1 MTHSLPYIV
10 ADDAVPPLINYCQE
24 HGLSRVFLVA
34 DSNTY
39 QVLGERAEAALASAG
54 VDVKTILLTGH
65 EIATNEHY
73 IVRALWETNGEDRQ
87 FIAVG
92 SGTVT
97 DITRFVSHRTHATFI
112 SLPTAP
118 SMDGYTSIVA
128 PTEIGKYKVPVVS
141 HPPRAVFADL
151 PTLCAAPRLMI
162 AAGLGDLLGK
172 YTSLADWKIGQ
183 LLYDEPY
190 SEKIAQ
196 SMRESVDRTVDVIDS
211 IASASCEGITR
222 LMDGLVGAGFGMLEF
237 GDSRPASGSEHHI
250 GHYWEMKLIIENRPA
265 LLHGAEVGVATVLAA
280 KRFARLRQISRVE
293 AAGLLEKRQMPSV
306 DQMLSEIQQGY
317 GPVADRIQAIQAPLL
332 NMPPSAFTLLKS
344 RIIDSWDQIQ
354 EAASRVP
361 TPEKIEAWLSAV
373 GGPTTPSMLK
383 LSEEETR
390 LALNTAHY
398 LRDRFT
404 INRLFFWLFG
414 QVD

>member
-1 MTHSLPYIV
+1 MTQTLPYIV
-10 ADDAVPPLINYCQE
+10 ADDAVPPLLAYCQE
-24 HGLSRVFLVA
+24 QGLKRIFLVA

-39 QVLGERAEAALASAG
+39 RVLGERTEAALQSAG
-54 VDVKTILLTGH
+54 IDVKTILLTDH
-65 EIATNEHY
+65 EIATNEHF
-73 IVRALWETNGEDRQ
+73 IVRTLLETNGDDRQ

-92 SGTVT
+92 SGTIT
-97 DITRFVSHRTHATFI
+97 DITRFVSHRTRATFI

-118 SMDGYTSIVA
+118 SVDGYTSIVA
-128 PTEIGKYKVPVVS
+128 PTEVGKYKMPVLT

-151 PTLCAAPRLMI
+151 PTLCASPRLMI

-196 SMRESVDRTVDVIDS
+196 SMREAVDCTVEVIDS

-222 LMDGLVGAGFGMLEF
+222 LMDGLVGAGFGMLDF

-265 LLHGAEVGVATVLAA
+265 LLHGAEVGVATIFSAQ
-280 KRFARLRQISRVE
+280 KFARLRQISQSE
-293 AAGLLEKRQMPSV
+293 AARLLKDRTLPPV
-306 DQMLSEIQQGY
+306 DQMMAEIQQGY
-317 GPVADRIQAIQAPLL
+317 GPLADRIKTIQAPLL
-332 NMPPSAFTLLKS
+332 NMSPADLEALKA
-344 RIIDSWDQIQ
+344 RIISSWNQVQ
-354 EAASRVP
+354 EAASTVP
-361 TPEKIEAWLSAV
+361 APEKIESWLSAV
-373 GGPTTPSMLK
+373 GGPTTPSMLN

-404 INRLFFWLFG
+404 INRLFYWLFG
-414 QVD
+414 QID

>member
-1 MTHSLPYIV
+1 MSKPLPYIV
-10 ADDAVPPLINYCQE
+10 ADDAIPPLLSYCQE
-24 HGLSRVFLVA
+24 QGLARFFLVA

-39 QVLGERAEAALASAG
+39 RVLGERTEAALRSAG
-54 VDVKTILLTGH
+54 IDVKTILLTDH
-65 EIATNEHY
+65 EIATNEY
-73 IVRALWETNGEDRQ
+73 FIVRTLMETNAEDRQ

-97 DITRFVSHRTHATFI
+97 DITRFVSHRTRAKFI

-118 SMDGYTSIVA
+118 SVDGYTSIVA
-128 PTEIGKYKVPVVS
+128 PTEVGKYKVPIVT
-141 HPPRAVFADL
+141 HPPQAVFADL
-151 PTLCAAPRLMI
+151 PTLCAAPRRMI

-172 YTSLADWKIGQ
+172 YTSLADWRIGQ

-190 SEKIAQ
+190 SANIAQ
-196 SMRESVDRTVDVIDS
+196 YMRESVDRTVEVIDS

-265 LLHGAEVGVATVLAA
+265 LLHGAEVGVATIFAA
-280 KRFARLRQISRVE
+280 RRFARLRQISQAE
-293 AAGLLEKRQMPSV
+293 AAGLLKARQMPTV
-306 DQMLSEIQQGY
+306 DKMLAEIQQGY

-332 NMPPSAFTLLKS
+332 NMTAADLERLKS
-344 RIIDSWDQIQ
+344 RILDFWDEIQAAAAQVPAPEQI
-354 EAASRVP
+354 EGWLAAVD
-361 TPEKIEAWLSAV
+361 
-373 GGPTTPSMLK
+373 GPTTPFMLN
-383 LSEEETR
+383 LSEAETR

-414 QVD
+414 QID